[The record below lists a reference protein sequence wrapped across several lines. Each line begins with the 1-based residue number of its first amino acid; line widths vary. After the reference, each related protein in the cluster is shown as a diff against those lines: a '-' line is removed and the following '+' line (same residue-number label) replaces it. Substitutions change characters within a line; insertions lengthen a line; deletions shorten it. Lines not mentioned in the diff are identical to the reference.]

1 MGPGRSRRFRGLGH
15 AGAALSG
22 HFVRT
27 NPSTG
32 LTSRLADRVVQLLT
46 EDSPLPGPIR
56 APQPLALRRGGSA
69 ATRDADGAATCT
81 PLSPMC
87 LLAAGLATC
96 SLDRGGLAVQ
106 PWALA
111 EMLTTPVPLP
121 SEHAP

>member
-1 MGPGRSRRFRGLGH
+1 MGPGRSPRFRGLGH

-32 LTSRLADRVVQLLT
+32 LTSRLADRIVQLLT

-69 ATRDADGAATCT
+69 ATRDADGAATCVT
-81 PLSPMC
+81 PLSQCVCQRQGWPP
-87 LLAAGLATC
+87 AAWTA
-96 SLDRGGLAVQ
+96 
-106 PWALA
+106 WALQCS
-111 EMLTTPVPLP
+111 PGP
-121 SEHAP
+121 SLRC

>member
-81 PLSPMC
+81 PYRRVSALSERQGWPP
-87 LLAAGLATC
+87 AAWSA
-96 SLDRGGLAVQ
+96 
-106 PWALA
+106 WALQCS
-111 EMLTTPVPLP
+111 PGP
-121 SEHAP
+121 SLRC

>member
-1 MGPGRSRRFRGLGH
+1 MGPGRNRRFRGLGY

-27 NPSTG
+27 NPSMG

-69 ATRDADGAATCT
+69 ATQRDSRAVTR
-81 PLSPMC
+81 
-87 LLAAGLATC
+87 GL
-96 SLDRGGLAVQ
+96 D
-106 PWALA
+106 ALMRTRA
-111 EMLTTPVPLP
+111 
-121 SEHAP
+121 

>member
-81 PLSPMC
+81 PYRRVSASGRAGHLQPGPRGPCS
-87 LLAAGLATC
+87 AALGP
-96 SLDRGGLAVQ
+96 R
-106 PWALA
+106 
-111 EMLTTPVPLP
+111 
-121 SEHAP
+121 

>member
-1 MGPGRSRRFRGLGH
+1 MGPGRNRRFRGHGY

-27 NPSTG
+27 NPSMG

-69 ATRDADGAATCT
+69 ATRDADGAGTCT
-81 PLSPMC
+81 RIGVC
-87 LLAAGLATC
+87 LPAAGLATC
-96 SLDRGGLAVQ
+96 SLDRVGLAVQ
-106 PWALA
+106 PWTLA
-111 EMLTTPVPLP
+111 EMLTTPVPLA